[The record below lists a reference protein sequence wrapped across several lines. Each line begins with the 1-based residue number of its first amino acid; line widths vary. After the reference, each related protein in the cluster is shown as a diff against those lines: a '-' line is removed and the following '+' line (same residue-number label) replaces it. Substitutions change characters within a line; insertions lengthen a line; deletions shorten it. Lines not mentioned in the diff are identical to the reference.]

1 MTFSLSI
8 VEHRH
13 KQCWTLLRDH
23 PFNSKPLMT
32 FPSGRQSVSV
42 CTNTENLEIL
52 LWKRHCVW
60 RAKVVFQKTVFY
72 CLELK
77 VALWSCTCAV
87 CSVRSPPGAVSTFQS
102 GCEGDHL
109 PSPILFVTNMISPS
123 CASRHGVLSHRLTE
137 AGRSLYF
144 SLPETELTP
153 LKMLKI
159 SFWHPQSER
168 ERRSEGGEVYTGI
181 FFTLSLPEELKHNLS
196 GHY

>member
-1 MTFSLSI
+1 M
-8 VEHRH
+8 
-13 KQCWTLLRDH
+13 
-23 PFNSKPLMT
+23 
-32 FPSGRQSVSV
+32 
-42 CTNTENLEIL
+42 
-52 LWKRHCVW
+52 
-60 RAKVVFQKTVFY
+60 
-72 CLELK
+72 
-77 VALWSCTCAV
+77 

-144 SLPETELTP
+144 SLPEIELTP